1 MSSTKAK
8 HPCPDCT
15 FCQWCSDDRCALCLR
30 KDSCGKKKLS
40 VAEQIA
46 QYEEI
51 NRKNQTE
58 CSVEETVDYLRDYEL
73 KIVQPKS
80 GYRFSLDPLLLCD
93 FAPAGKFNILDLGT
107 GCGIIALVMA
117 RKYPQS
123 SITALELQPQM
134 AEIAQRNVNNNTL
147 AARIRI
153 IAADI
158 VNFSQNYPA
167 DSFDLVMGNPPYRRQ
182 GEGKVSPKAGR
193 DLARHES
200 SATLADFLSI
210 AKRMVKPGGS
220 ICFIYHPERL
230 AELLALSLQLKLS
243 PARLQLVHGDFSL
256 PAGMFLLELLKG
268 RKSALEV
275 LPPVAVK
282 DSIYGEKQ
290 QAGMRRER

>member
-1 MSSTKAK
+1 
-8 HPCPDCT
+8 
-15 FCQWCSDDRCALCLR
+15 
-30 KDSCGKKKLS
+30 
-40 VAEQIA
+40 
-46 QYEEI
+46 
-51 NRKNQTE
+51 
-58 CSVEETVDYLRDYEL
+58 
-73 KIVQPKS
+73 
-80 GYRFSLDPLLLCD
+80 
-93 FAPAGKFNILDLGT
+93 
-107 GCGIIALVMA
+107 
-117 RKYPQS
+117 
-123 SITALELQPQM
+123 
-134 AEIAQRNVNNNTL
+134 
-147 AARIRI
+147 
-153 IAADI
+153 
-158 VNFSQNYPA
+158 
-167 DSFDLVMGNPPYRRQ
+167 MGNPPYRRQ

-290 QAGMRRER
+290 QAGMKRER